1 MKVLVLNYTHP
12 EGYPPTFNAIN
23 NLSKHFQQVF
33 VLSTNTLDTKWTYD
47 NNVHL
52 TLLNAEKDRFKA
64 VKISKWQKINA
75 YFNYIRQLYLLI
87 RKEKPELLLIYDGV
101 PFFFY
106 FIVSK
111 FLVFNKKPFVW
122 YHNHDIFPL
131 SFYKK
136 YSVNWFGALCEQKC
150 LNLASV
156 FSLPANERKE
166 YFPMNTFKGKYLFIP
181 NYPSKYFH
189 GKLNIEN
196 KTINDKINIIYP
208 GSICEKHG
216 FEEAIS
222 ILNEKIEDKEIH
234 LTLLGD
240 ITDSYKNEL
249 LEIVKQYNNLDKLHF
264 KSRVSYFDVPEVMK
278 QQHIGWAVNKP
289 LDVTYATGGTAAN
302 KIYEFLA
309 LGMPIILYDTEN
321 YRQYLQ
327 GNEWAFFSDLSKE
340 SLTLHIKTIISNYN
354 QLSINARR
362 AFENNF
368 AFELAFEEALNVIK
382 KEIKN

>member
-23 NLSKHFQQVF
+23 NLSKHFDDVY
-33 VLSTNTLDTKWTYD
+33 VLSTDTLDTKWKYD
-47 NNVHL
+47 NNVIL
-52 TLLNAEKDRFKA
+52 NLLNAEKDRFKA
-64 VKISKWQKINA
+64 IKKSKWVKLNSYLNYLKTLYKIIKKN
-75 YFNYIRQLYLLI
+75 
-87 RKEKPELLLIYDGV
+87 KPEVILIYDNV
-101 PFFFY
+101 PFLFY
-106 FIVSK
+106 YLVSK
-111 FLVFNKKPFVW
+111 LMVFTKKPIVW

-131 SFYKK
+131 SSYKK
-136 YSVNWFGALCEQKC
+136 YSINWWGAICEQKC
-150 LNLASV
+150 LNMATI

-189 GKLNIEN
+189 GKLSIEAKKIDN
-196 KTINDKINIIYP
+196 KINIIYP

-216 FEEAIS
+216 FEEVIS
-222 ILNEKIEDKEIH
+222 ILNEKIEGKEIH

-240 ITDSYKNEL
+240 INDVYK
-249 LEIVKQYNNLDKLHF
+249 DKLLTIAKQHDTIKNLHF
-264 KSRVSYFDVPEVMK
+264 QSRVSYFDVPDVMK
-278 QQHIGWAVNKP
+278 TQHIGWAVNKP

-309 LGMPIILYDTEN
+309 LGMPIILIDNEH

-327 GNEWAFFSDLSKE
+327 GNNWAFFSDLTE
-340 SLTLHIKTIISNYN
+340 SSLIEQIQNIIKDYQILSN
-354 QLSINARR
+354 QARK
-362 AFENNF
+362 AFEDNF
-368 AFELAFEEALNVIK
+368 TFETSFENAINLVK

>member
-23 NLSKHFQQVF
+23 NLSKHFDDVY
-33 VLSTNTLDTKWTYD
+33 VLSTDTLDTKWKYD
-47 NNVHL
+47 NNVIL
-52 TLLNAEKDRFKA
+52 NLLNAEKDRFKA
-64 VKISKWQKINA
+64 IKKSKWVKLNSYLNYLKTLYKIIKKN
-75 YFNYIRQLYLLI
+75 
-87 RKEKPELLLIYDGV
+87 KPEVILIYDNV
-101 PFFFY
+101 PFLFY
-106 FIVSK
+106 YLVSK
-111 FLVFNKKPFVW
+111 LMVFTKKPIVW

-131 SFYKK
+131 SSYKK
-136 YSVNWFGALCEQKC
+136 YSINWWGAICEQKC
-150 LNLASV
+150 LNMATI

-189 GKLNIEN
+189 GKLSIEAKKIDN
-196 KTINDKINIIYP
+196 KINIIYP

-216 FEEAIS
+216 FEEVIS
-222 ILNEKIEDKEIH
+222 ILNEKIEGKEIH

-240 ITDSYKNEL
+240 INDVYK
-249 LEIVKQYNNLDKLHF
+249 DKLLTIAKQHDTIKNLHF
-264 KSRVSYFDVPEVMK
+264 QSRVSYFDVPDVMK
-278 QQHIGWAVNKP
+278 TQHIGWAVNKP

-309 LGMPIILYDTEN
+309 LGMPIILIDNEH

-327 GNEWAFFSDLSKE
+327 DNNWAFFSDLTE
-340 SLTLHIKTIISNYN
+340 SSLIEQIQNIIKDYQILSN
-354 QLSINARR
+354 QARK
-362 AFENNF
+362 AFEDNF
-368 AFELAFEEALNVIK
+368 TFETSFENAINLVK